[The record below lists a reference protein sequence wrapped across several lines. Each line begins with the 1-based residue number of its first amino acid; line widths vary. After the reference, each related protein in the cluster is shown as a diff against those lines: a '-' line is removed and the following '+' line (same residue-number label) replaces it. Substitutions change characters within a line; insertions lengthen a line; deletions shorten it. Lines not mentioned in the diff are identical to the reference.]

1 MVLVKDCEKI
11 IGDFIIDNPNIPYMN
26 AYLLFASY
34 SGGNERGNLPNN
46 REYLR
51 IVGNDSSGNII
62 QYGYVYFTLYVDSD
76 GVKRSSYIGC
86 KVEPEYR
93 GMGFAD
99 LLMSV
104 YLYFSYDSGYR
115 VIDSVTKQRKLD
127 VLSLMNRYGFEVA
140 NPGIYQGGER
150 ISVNGNKM
158 VVDIM
163 KSKKFD
169 GVYYRFKSCKQ
180 ENLYRDN
187 NIKIADSYNY
197 LDPLDVQDDFE
208 FSKKR
213 FKKVGW
219 VVPYEDYVM
228 DLKRSD
234 EVEKRI
240 MSNLNRSSFSR

>member
-1 MVLVKDCEKI
+1 MIAIKSNEKI
-11 IGDFIIDNPNIPYMN
+11 IGDFIIENSDIRYMN
-26 AYLLFASY
+26 AYLVFSSY
-34 SGGNERGNLPNN
+34 SGGNSHSNLPNN

-51 IVGNDSSGNII
+51 IVGCDGTGNII

-76 GVKRSSYIGC
+76 GVKRSSYIGA
-86 KVEPEYR
+86 KVEPEFR

-104 YLYFSYDSGYR
+104 YLYFSYDSGYM

-127 VLSLMNRYGFEVA
+127 ILSLMNRYGLEVA
-140 NPGIYQGGER
+140 NSDVYQGGER
-150 ISVNGNKM
+150 VTVNGNKM

-169 GVYYRFKSCKQ
+169 GIYYRFKTGKQ

-187 NIKIADSYNY
+187 NVMIADGYNY
-197 LDPLDVQDDFE
+197 LEPLDMQDDFE

-219 VVPYEDYVM
+219 VVPYEDYIINLNRGSEIERRV
-228 DLKRSD
+228 
-234 EVEKRI
+234 I
-240 MSNLNRSSFSR
+240 SNLNKANFSR